1 MQYHIQK
8 SDSLSKD
15 EEKEEWE
22 KGRVGEGASDGRLL
36 GWPARLHDA
45 APPGSFYVRIRLK
58 CACDLTFTETL
69 SLAAEMALK
78 SLVCSLFCF
87 SCLTRRETGF
97 RGTHCY
103 FCFVFTLT

>member
-1 MQYHIQK
+1 MACK
-8 SDSLSKD
+8 T
-15 EEKEEWE
+15 
-22 KGRVGEGASDGRLL
+22 
-36 GWPARLHDA
+36 ARHSPSGLI
-45 APPGSFYVRIRLK
+45 YVPIRLK